1 MFKES
6 QNYTIYSLR
15 NLTELNFTKLDTE
28 RKEKFNNLLKDEGL
42 NLLMFFNICEKKLST
57 L

>member
-15 NLTELNFTKLDTE
+15 NLTELNFTKLDIE

-42 NLLMFFNICEKKLST
+42 NLCFSKSVKRNCPLCR
-57 L
+57 